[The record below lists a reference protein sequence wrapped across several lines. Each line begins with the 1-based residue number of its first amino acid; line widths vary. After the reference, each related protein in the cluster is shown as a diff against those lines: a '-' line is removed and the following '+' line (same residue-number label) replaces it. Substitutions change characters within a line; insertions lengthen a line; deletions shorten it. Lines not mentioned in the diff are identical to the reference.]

1 MTEIIKAIILGLI
14 QGLTEFLPVS
24 SSGHI
29 ELGQAL
35 LNFDLG
41 EEDLL
46 FSLIVHLATVL
57 STIIIFRKDILEII
71 QGLLKFKWNE
81 ETEYAVKILMS
92 MVPVGLV
99 GVFFKDQIE
108 ALFDGRIFFVG
119 CMLILTGLLL
129 FLTKYASSIA
139 KEGRAVNYKDAIIIG
154 LAQAVAVLPGISRSG
169 STIATGLLL
178 GVDKAKIAKF
188 SFLMVLAPIIG
199 VSLLDLKDLIESPV
213 STVNWSPLIAGFI
226 AAFLAGLV
234 ACTWMINIVKKGK
247 LMYFAIYCF
256 VVGAIAMIFG

>member
-1 MTEIIKAIILGLI
+1 MSEILKAIILGLI

-29 ELGQAL
+29 ELGQAIL
-35 LNFDLG
+35 DFDLG

-46 FSLIVHLATVL
+46 FSVIVHLATVL
-57 STIIIFRKDILEII
+57 STIIIFRKDIIEII

-81 ETEYAVKILMS
+81 ETEYTIKILLS
-92 MVPVGLV
+92 MIPVGLV
-99 GVFFKDQIE
+99 GILLKDQIE
-108 ALFDGRIFFVG
+108 SLFDGRIFFVG
-119 CMLILTGLLL
+119 CMLIITGLLL
-129 FLTKYASSIA
+129 FLTKYASSIRE
-139 KEGRAVNYKDAIIIG
+139 EGRAVNYKDAFIIG
-154 LAQAVAVLPGISRSG
+154 LAQACAVLPGISRSG

-199 VSLLDLKDLIESPV
+199 VSILDVKDLMEAPSATV
-213 STVNWSPLIAGFI
+213 SWAPLLAGFC
-226 AAFLAGLV
+226 AAFVSGLL

-256 VVGAIAMIFG
+256 VVGAVAMIMA